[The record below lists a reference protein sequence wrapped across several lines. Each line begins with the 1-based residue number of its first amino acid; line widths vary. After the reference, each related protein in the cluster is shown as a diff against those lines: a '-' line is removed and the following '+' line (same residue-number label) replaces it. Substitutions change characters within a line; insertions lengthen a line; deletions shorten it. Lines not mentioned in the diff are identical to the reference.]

1 IHNRFLKDGRPFRYI
16 SGSIHYSRV
25 PRFYWKD
32 RLLKMR
38 MAGLNTIQTLPE
50 SRGQVVGGPSAQ
62 DEASPL
68 PEWRAHHNCAGNL
81 TDEPGREAFIRPRHT
96 QA

>member
-1 IHNRFLKDGRPFRYI
+1 MFEIDYSRDSFLKDGQPFRYI

-32 RLLKMR
+32 RLLKMK
-38 MAGLNTIQTLPE
+38 MAGLNAIQTLPG
-50 SRGQVVGGPSAQ
+50 SCGQVVGSPSAQ

-68 PEWRAHHNCAGNL
+68 SEWRASYNSAG
-81 TDEPGREAFIRPRHT
+81 
-96 QA
+96 